1 MDIYKKSFTSVKCL
15 GLDDILAEVCDWLI
29 SLGIGFTSYI
39 TSEVIEAYSTSTTN
53 KQYELKYYILKN
65 ANLGADI
72 AFTDKYLKVYTDS
85 TFTTLSSIDNSR
97 EFGIHRIYSE
107 DNTNLRNTNQRISIR
122 PNCSSTSYLVTDTFF
137 WKVNM
142 SVYVKDKNNIVITY
156 EDGTDTSGTLLGCS
170 LSVGSGLVICSCG
183 DEQYFLYKPAYLGNS
198 ISGNTVIGSD
208 TSLWYGFPQFY
219 KGRTTN
225 TNSYMVNCRISGSDS
240 SVCTDEKILDYIYET
255 NASNLINGEFY
266 TINNKEY
273 LCFSAEQG
281 LLMEC

>member
-15 GLDDILAEVCDWLI
+15 GLDDILTEVSDWLI
-29 SLGIGFTSYI
+29 SLGIGFTNYT
-39 TSEVIEAYSTSTTN
+39 TSEIVEAYSTNS
-53 KQYELKYYILKN
+53 QYELKYYILKN
-65 ANLGADI
+65 ANLGANI
-72 AFTDKYLKVYTDS
+72 AFTNRYLKVYTDS
-85 TFTTLSSIDNSR
+85 TFTTLSSINSNYCQ
-97 EFGIHRIYSE
+97 FGIHRIYSE
-107 DNTNLRNTNQRISIR
+107 DNTNFRNTNQRIDIR
-122 PNCSSTSYLVTDTFF
+122 PNCSSDSYLVTDTFF

-156 EDGTDTSGTLLGCS
+156 EDGTNTSETLLGCS
-170 LSVGSGLVICSCG
+170 LNKGSGLVICSCE

-219 KGRTTN
+219 KGYTTN
-225 TNSYMVNCRISGSDS
+225 TNSYMVNCRISGSTS

>member
-1 MDIYKKSFTSVKCL
+1 MDIYKKSFSSVKCL
-15 GLDDILAEVCDWLI
+15 GLDDILLEICEWLI
-29 SLGIGFTSYI
+29 SLNIGFDSYTI
-39 TSEVIEAYSTSTTN
+39 REVIEANSTAS
-53 KQYELKYYILKN
+53 QYELKYYNLKN
-65 ANLGADI
+65 TNWNVKV
-72 AFTDKYLKVYTDS
+72 AFIDKLLKNYTDS
-85 TFTTLSSIDNSR
+85 TFTTFSSLGSTYQ
-97 EFGIHRIYSE
+97 FGVHRVYSE
-107 DNTNLRNTNQRISIR
+107 DEASYRNTNQRITIS
-122 PNCSSTSYLVTDTFF
+122 PNASSSSRLATDTFF

-156 EDGTDTSGTLLGCS
+156 EDGTNTSETLLGCS
-170 LSVGSGLVICSCG
+170 LNKGSGLVICSCG

-219 KGRTTN
+219 KGYTTN
-225 TNSYMVNCRISGSDS
+225 TNSYMVNCRISGSTS
-240 SVCTDEKILDYIYET
+240 SVCTDEKILDYVYET

>member
-15 GLDDILAEVCDWLI
+15 GLDDILAEVRDWLI
-29 SLGIGFTSYI
+29 SLGIGFTSYT
-39 TSEVIEAYSTSTTN
+39 TSELIDADSTNS
-53 KQYELKYYILKN
+53 QYEFKYYILKN

-72 AFTDKYLKVYTDS
+72 AFTNKYLKVYTDS
-85 TFTTLSSIDNSR
+85 TFTTLSSIDGNYR

-107 DNTNLRNTNQRISIR
+107 DNTNLRNTNQRISIE
-122 PNCSSTSYLVTDTFF
+122 PNCSSASYLVTDTFF
-137 WKVNM
+137 WKINM

-156 EDGTDTSGTLLGCS
+156 EDGTRTSGTLLGCS
-170 LSVGSGLVICSCG
+170 SNIGSGLVICSCG
-183 DEQYFLYKPAYLGNS
+183 DEQYFLYKPAYLNNS
-198 ISGNTVIGSD
+198 ISGNIVIGSD

-219 KGRTTN
+219 KERTTN

-240 SVCTDEKILDYIYET
+240 YVCTDEKILDYVYET

>member
-39 TSEVIEAYSTSTTN
+39 TSEIIEAYSTNS
-53 KQYELKYYILKN
+53 QYELKYYILKN
-65 ANLGADI
+65 ANLGANI
-72 AFTDKYLKVYTDS
+72 AFTNKYLKVYTDS
-85 TFTTLSSIDNSR
+85 TFTTLSSINSNYCQ
-97 EFGIHRIYSE
+97 FGIHRIYSE
-107 DNTNLRNTNQRISIR
+107 DNTNFRNTNQRIDIR
-122 PNCSSTSYLVTDTFF
+122 PNCSSDSHLVTDTFF

-156 EDGTDTSGTLLGCS
+156 EDGTNTSGTLLGCS
-170 LSVGSGLVICSCG
+170 SKIGSGLVICSCG
-183 DEQYFLYKPAYLGNS
+183 DEQYFLYKPAYLNNS

-219 KGRTTN
+219 KGYTTN
-225 TNSYMVNCRISGSDS
+225 TNSYMVNCRISGSTS